1 MPAEV
6 FSHVAVH
13 LSGTTLAATRI
24 TANGHLA
31 LPEHVRETLQLSPGD
46 AVEFGVNANGDVVLR
61 KAPTES
67 ADGGRGQPVHPRRE
81 AQMRRRAAELI
92 ALLRGLD

>member
-1 MPAEV
+1 MAN
-6 FSHVAVH
+6 A
-13 LSGTTLAATRI
+13 GLAGMATKI

-46 AVEFGVNANGDVVLR
+46 AVEFGVNGNGEVVLR
-61 KAPTES
+61 KAPAES
-67 ADGGRGQPVHPRRE
+67 ADGQRGQPVHPRHE
-81 AQMRRRAAELI
+81 AQMRRRAEELV